1 MQGDQIL
8 EINGISLRESNQ
20 KDVAALINSLDGEI
34 VLLLGRNQTHSNLIQ
49 EWIRKKSQV
58 HWQNRTS
65 TWSAYGGVKD
75 KVPNQRPSLP
85 TTNDQFHF
93 LKPDSSP
100 DQEIKDLCNNQRIL
114 SNLTPKSINLS
125 KSLPNVRSEEN
136 YRKLSQ
142 TLIKSKHRLSIVVE
156 STKSENQDKNNQISQ
171 SLSSSKGF
179 PLVPSIQIT
188 EF

>member
-8 EINGISLRESNQ
+8 EINGQSVRESNQ

-34 VLLLGRNQTHSNLIQ
+34 VLLLGRNQSHSNLIQ

-65 TWSAYGGVKD
+65 TWSAYVGNKE
-75 KVPNQRPSLP
+75 KISNQRPSLP
-85 TTNDQFHF
+85 ASNEQFHF
-93 LKPDSSP
+93 ASMPLTDKDNKETYHIPLTASSG
-100 DQEIKDLCNNQRIL
+100 E
-114 SNLTPKSINLS
+114 SNLAKGDENMKRMS
-125 KSLPNVRSEEN
+125 RSP
-136 YRKLSQ
+136 S
-142 TLIKSKHRLSIVVE
+142 SGHRLSIVVE
-156 STKSENQDKNNQISQ
+156 DSKAFNNQDSDQDAETQ
-171 SLSSSKGF
+171 SCKSF